1 LALFE
6 AEYKLCNDV
15 FERIGLD
22 VWMGCFSKIAAQ
34 TGILAFLQ
42 FGKTVTESKKDPIKL
57 LKLLD
62 IFASLNKLRLDF
74 NRLFG
79 GEACIEIQ
87 NLTRDLIKRV
97 IDGQLRFSGN
107 FLFRWSCR
115 GRFHLPQMGT
125 SLYW

>member
-1 LALFE
+1 M
-6 AEYKLCNDV
+6 
-15 FERIGLD
+15 GLD
-22 VWMGCFSKIAAQ
+22 VCMGCFSKIAAQ
-34 TGILAFLQ
+34 AGFLAFLQ

-79 GEACIEIQ
+79 GAACMEIQ

-97 IDGQLRFSGN
+97 IDGAAEIFWELLVQVELQRQIPPPPDREHPYTGE
-107 FLFRWSCR
+107 
-115 GRFHLPQMGT
+115 HHH
-125 SLYW
+125 